1 MGPGQKM
8 QQPHMVAAR
17 RSRASMSSTDNLGS
31 QKMFSMTQRN
41 IGTISSLIT
50 KPETKRETPVI
61 KLTKVEES
69 EPEVKQ
75 ASSEEVS
82 TPATVSSA
90 RSSQKKLSENQSVS
104 EIFKQRIAQFRRSM
118 SKGMTFA
125 D

>member
-1 MGPGQKM
+1 
-8 QQPHMVAAR
+8 
-17 RSRASMSSTDNLGS
+17 MSSTDNLGS

-104 EIFKQRIAQFRRSM
+104 EIFKQRIALFRRSM